1 MKRNYIFIIFG
12 LLILLAGPLFVVT
25 QARAFSMVVHPV
37 EITRGDPFFVVVTGA
52 EEIPTAEFGN
62 EWLPLTPCGE
72 GCFIAIGGS
81 PLGTKAG
88 KHPVKVSHGS
98 LSISL
103 AINVLAGEFE
113 RQELTLPKDK
123 VTLSPEDE
131 ARADKEAERLRANW
145 AIINPRMWEGDF
157 IMPLEGGIST
167 DFGVVR
173 IMNKTKES
181 IHSGLDIRGAF
192 GTPVYAAN
200 AGRVVI
206 DDDLFFGGNS
216 VVIDHGVGIYTVYM
230 HLQESKVLEGKMV
243 SKGEVIGLVGSTG
256 RSTGPHLHYT
266 VKIAATN
273 ISPRA
278 LSKLP
283 LKKAFAFGEDKGV
296 DEGEDKVAREETEQ

>member
-1 MKRNYIFIIFG
+1 MKRNYIFIIFA
-12 LLILLAGPLFVVT
+12 LLVPLAGPFLEVP
-25 QARAFSMVVHPV
+25 RAGAFTTVVHPV

-88 KHPVKVSHGS
+88 KHPIKVSHGS

-113 RQELTLPKDK
+113 RQELTLPEDK

-131 ARADKEAERLRANW
+131 ARANEEAERLRANW

-200 AGRVVI
+200 VGRVVV

-216 VVIDHGVGIYTVYM
+216 VVIDHGMGIYTVYM
-230 HLQESKVLEGKMV
+230 HLQETKVSEGEIV
-243 SKGEVIGLVGSTG
+243 DKGEVIGLVGSTG

-266 VKIAATN
+266 VKIAASN
-273 ISPRA
+273 ISPIA

-283 LKKAFAFGEDKGV
+283 LKEAFAFGVGEGV

>member
-1 MKRNYIFIIFG
+1 MKRNYIFIIFA
-12 LLILLAGPLFVVT
+12 LLVPLAGSFLEVP
-25 QARAFSMVVHPV
+25 QARAFTTVVHPV
-37 EITRGDPFFVVVTGA
+37 EITRGDPFFVLVTGA

-62 EWLPLTPCGE
+62 GWLPLTPCGE

-88 KHPVKVSHGS
+88 KHPIKVSHGS

-113 RQELTLPKDK
+113 RQELTLPEDK

-131 ARADKEAERLRANW
+131 ARANEEAERLRANW

-173 IMNKTKES
+173 IMNKVKES

-200 AGRVVI
+200 MGRVVI

-216 VVIDHGVGIYTVYM
+216 VVIDHGMGIYTVYM
-230 HLQESKVLEGKMV
+230 HLQETKVSEGEMV
-243 SKGEVIGLVGSTG
+243 DKGEVIGLVGSTG

-283 LKKAFAFGEDKGV
+283 LKKAFAFGEDKGE